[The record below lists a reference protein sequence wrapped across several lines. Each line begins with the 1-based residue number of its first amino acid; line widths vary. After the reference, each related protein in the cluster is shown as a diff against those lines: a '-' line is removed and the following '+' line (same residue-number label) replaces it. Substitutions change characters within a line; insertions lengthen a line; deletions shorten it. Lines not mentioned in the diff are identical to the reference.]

1 MCLSRVVW
9 IEQFPTMLCPD
20 HPKLSRVNM
29 WNQLCRYLC
38 RGCHPLNVALGSSYF
53 SVIYIISCFSSLL
66 HFKLAIAAMVY
77 CMFVLIACV
86 FSPPPTHTTPNVCF
100 GSISQ
105 PQHKSALAYL
115 LNLRAAVKKRKKRER
130 ERKKR
135 YMEIP
140 IDYTHLMH
148 F

>member
-1 MCLSRVVW
+1 
-9 IEQFPTMLCPD
+9 MLCPD
-20 HPKLSRVNM
+20 HPKLSRVNV

-86 FSPPPTHTTPNVCF
+86 FSPPTHTQCVF

-115 LNLRAAVKKRKKRER
+115 LNLHAAVKKKKRESER
-130 ERKKR
+130 ERKKKVHGNSHR
-135 YMEIP
+135 LHTSHAFLTKTNRCKTNP
-140 IDYTHLMH
+140 L
-148 F
+148 